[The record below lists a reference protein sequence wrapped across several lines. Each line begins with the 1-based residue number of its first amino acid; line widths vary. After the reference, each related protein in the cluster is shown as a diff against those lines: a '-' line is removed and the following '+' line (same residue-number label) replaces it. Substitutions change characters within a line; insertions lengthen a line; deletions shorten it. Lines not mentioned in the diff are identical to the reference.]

1 MRRAVPPPLPTEALQ
16 QFQTMQRDGMGV
28 KLMLPYLPQGASLE
42 DAHRLYKRL
51 GQESRT
57 PCTILDAPLGIRRD

>member
-1 MRRAVPPPLPTEALQ
+1 MRRAFPPPQPVEAIQ
-16 QFQTMQRDGMGV
+16 QFQAMQMDGLGV
-28 KLMLPYLPQGASLE
+28 ELMLAYLPAGASLGE
-42 DAHRLYKRL
+42 AYQLYKRL